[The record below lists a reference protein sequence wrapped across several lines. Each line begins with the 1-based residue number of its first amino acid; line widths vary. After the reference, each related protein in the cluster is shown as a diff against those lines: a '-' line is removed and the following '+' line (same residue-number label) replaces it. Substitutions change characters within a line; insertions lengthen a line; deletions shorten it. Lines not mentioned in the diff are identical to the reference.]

1 MSSQGP
7 SLCRDLAAASPDNAV
22 TMPFEIWPEKF
33 INDADLALARWSYSQ
48 LSPQPFQPL
57 VEPLD
62 LKKFHALETPRRYL
76 VGTEDT
82 AMPPGEW
89 AQRSLTRIAELL

>member
-1 MSSQGP
+1 
-7 SLCRDLAAASPDNAV
+7 
-22 TMPFEIWPEKF
+22 MPFEIWREKF

-62 LKKFHALETPRRYL
+62 LKKFHAWKRLGVTSSAPKTPRCRRAN
-76 VGTEDT
+76 G
-82 AMPPGEW
+82 
-89 AQRSLTRIAELL
+89 RSEV